1 MIGSMLTPEYSS
13 VGSRSGRNGG
23 LAMKKKIRLSSVSEK
38 EGKRALDNG
47 SPWGLTAA
55 RALCKGRLKEKGK
68 GKVKK
73 TL

>member
-1 MIGSMLTPEYSS
+1 
-13 VGSRSGRNGG
+13 
-23 LAMKKKIRLSSVSEK
+23 MKKEIRLSSVSEK

-55 RALCKGRLKEKGK
+55 RALCEGRLKEKGK
-68 GKVKK
+68 GKVRK